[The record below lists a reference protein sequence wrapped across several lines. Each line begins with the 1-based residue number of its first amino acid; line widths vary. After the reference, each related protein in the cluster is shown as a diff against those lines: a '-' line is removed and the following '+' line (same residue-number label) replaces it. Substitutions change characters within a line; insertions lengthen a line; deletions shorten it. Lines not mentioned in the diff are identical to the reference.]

1 MPEIGPLLTDIQIK
15 NATLKEKAY
24 QLADGM
30 YLGVMLSGTRTW
42 HMSFV

>member
-1 MPEIGPLLTDIQIK
+1 MPKIATSLTDIQIK
-15 NATLKEKAY
+15 NATPKEKAY